1 MTFWCVTMATPIW
14 NIHALHIFSSDVTPR
29 NTVEPEWSANSL
41 FFLCF
46 FALAPFGQQMGPSI
60 KCLPMFHGIFLKM
73 ERFFFVCV
81 VCYSIMYLKGF
92 VLCCFFL
99 YSIRPLLLENVG
111 NCWESFWLCCSL
123 LLLMRQDFSFIR
135 FVMKL
140 FSRILMKQP
149 YAGWR
154 ENATAGIA
162 LGNTWRTLV
171 NGQLGTFRVCP
182 GFPRARL

>member
-1 MTFWCVTMATPIW
+1 MHYTYFHPMSPPETRWNLNGVPI
-14 NIHALHIFSSDVTPR
+14 
-29 NTVEPEWSANSL
+29 L
-41 FFLCF
+41 FFFSAFLLSLLSASKWDPALSAYLCF
-46 FALAPFGQQMGPSI
+46 TVF
-60 KCLPMFHGIFLKM
+60 FLKWNV
-73 ERFFFVCV
+73 FFVCV

-111 NCWESFWLCCSL
+111 NCWESFWFCCSL

-149 YAGWR
+149 YTGWR

-162 LGNTWRTLV
+162 LGITWRTLV